1 VSPIS
6 TARHCRRTLFCC
18 RLPALLLAG
27 AVALSGGLPAAAA
40 TLAEIAE
47 MARAADPLFAAARAT
62 ALAGQE
68 KRVQGR
74 AGLLPQVTLSGT
86 LRDRREFGAL
96 ARDTVVS
103 GTPRTLTL
111 NASVPVI
118 RRASLDAYRQGE
130 QQSEL
135 AQLQLRVAEND
146 LLLRVSRAY
155 FEVLQA
161 QEVLASMGAQRAAL
175 AQQLTHAR
183 RGHETGMLPV
193 TDFNDAQARHDLAVA
208 QQIAARNDV
217 ELKRRALQKVIVR
230 EVPPLAGLDA
240 QQEVAIHTE
249 AQLRDWLERAPDDAP
264 QVAAARKAE
273 EVARTELARQQAGHY
288 PTVDLVAS
296 ASYNSD
302 SLAVTANQTR
312 QAAIGLELSV
322 PIFQGGMTDSRIRE
336 AAANLERAQQDLANA
351 RAQARLDAG
360 QAYLGVLS
368 GQALQ
373 TALRQAKASGELQV
387 RSTTRGAEVGTRTR
401 SDVLN
406 AVQQLHATLKELANT
421 RYQVL
426 LAGLQLKSTVG
437 VLDDADLRGLDALLV
452 APPR

>member
-1 VSPIS
+1 MSPTPVAGHRCRIL
-6 TARHCRRTLFCC
+6 TTCRH
-18 RLPALLLAG
+18 PALRLAA
-27 AVALSGGLPAAAA
+27 AVALLVSMPAAGA
-40 TLAEIAE
+40 TLSEIAE
-47 MARAADPLFAAARAT
+47 MARAADPQFAAARAT

-74 AGLLPQVTLSGT
+74 AGLLPQVSLSGT
-86 LRDRREFGAL
+86 LRERREFGAL
-96 ARDTVVS
+96 ARDTVRS
-103 GTPRTLTL
+103 GTPMTWTL
-111 NASVPVI
+111 NASVPVM
-118 RRASLDAYRQGE
+118 RRASLDAYQQGE

-135 AQLQLRVAEND
+135 AQLQLRVAEHD
-146 LLLRVSRAY
+146 LLLRVSRGF

-183 RGHETGMLPV
+183 RGHEIGMLPV
-193 TDFNDAQARHDLAVA
+193 TDFNEAQARHDLAVA
-208 QQIAARNDV
+208 QEIAARNDV
-217 ELKRRALQKVIVR
+217 ELKRRVLQKLIAR

-249 AQLRDWLERAPDDAP
+249 AQLRDWLARAPDDAP

-288 PTVDLVAS
+288 PTIDLVAS

-312 QAAIGLELSV
+312 QAAIGVEVAL
-322 PIFQGGMTDSRIRE
+322 PIFQGGLTDSRIRE

-373 TALRQAKASGELQV
+373 AALRQARTSGELQV

-406 AVQQLHATLKELANT
+406 AVQQLYATLKELANT

-426 LAGLQLKSTVG
+426 LAGLQLKSAAG
-437 VLDDADLRGLDALLV
+437 VLGDADLRGIDTLLS